1 MLSCAR
7 LLAAPWTVARQVP
20 LSTEFSWS
28 MLPFPSPGALPNPG
42 TGNACLVSPALAGGF
57 FTAEPPGK
65 PFYSEVTITIWQ
77 HLILPWAVLPLQ
89 GRVVFPAALPRKVLG
104 SCTPWRSQ
112 LGPSCVAK
120 LKFSV

>member
-1 MLSCAR
+1 MLVTRSCPTLCDPLDCSPPGSSAHEI
-7 LLAAPWTVARQVP
+7 LYSKILEWVA
-20 LSTEFSWS
+20 
-28 MLPFPSPGALPNPG
+28 
-42 TGNACLVSPALAGGF
+42 SPALAGGF
-57 FTAEPPGK
+57 FTAEPLGK
-65 PFYSEVTITIWQ
+65 HFYSEVTITIWQ
-77 HLILPWAVLPLQ
+77 HLTLPWAVLPLQ